1 MSAADG
7 SEASGAG
14 GDAGT
19 EPKSDEE
26 ERYRLKI
33 VVLQEYF
40 DAVALQTIR
49 IRERIYQVK
58 KQCRRLEVMKRVALN
73 MLHQNTGTFD
83 IPPLEIV
90 DEDPAPSFLESVHRQ
105 QQVPVE
111 PPRKKSK
118 RPSRIKGDGKLTPEE
133 EERAKQKIC
142 SIIDSVY
149 SETAKRMGDIP
160 TKKPVRS
167 TNSLSHPG
175 QLTIDAQKK
184 SKSLFPNRELK
195 IEDECE
201 RAGTS
206 SMASEKTDDDGYQAS
221 TSSAHFNGHSESLY
235 CAEVKDEESSMT
247 SYSGDQ
253 PIDLNQSVPVTTQSI
268 TYHNMSTALYDGMV
282 GYGGVSG
289 QEQFEINQF
298 HTPLDEIEPMNV
310 TVETRP
316 YIDGTN
322 EPTSDGQL
330 PVASN
335 EVDYASIPTTSVASS
350 YNENLNPA
358 GVLNY
363 AEMGT
368 AVQPTNFPVISS
380 AETLNYFS
388 KSARRNDEMN
398 RTSVGVVSPT
408 VANDVT
414 DVTQQKDIQPVVK
427 EPSKQ
432 VNPSK
437 VSNNGLPPPNFI
449 PYRMITVENPK
460 AIEVIT
466 IDSSGDEVAPIKAP
480 PKRRRKYK
488 YVVESVLDNVPY
500 TFRQAESDDDET
512 VEKQSAPTK

>member
-149 SETAKRMGDIP
+149 SETAKRM
-160 TKKPVRS
+160 
-167 TNSLSHPG
+167 
-175 QLTIDAQKK
+175 
-184 SKSLFPNRELK
+184 
-195 IEDECE
+195 DECE

-221 TSSAHFNGHSESLY
+221 TSSAHFNGHSEPLY

-253 PIDLNQSVPVTTQSI
+253 PLDLNQSVPVTTQSI

-316 YIDGTN
+316 YIEGTN

-335 EVDYASIPTTSVASS
+335 AVDYASIPTTSVASS

-398 RTSVGVVSPT
+398 RTLVGVDSPT

-500 TFRQAESDDDET
+500 TFRQAESDDDEA